1 MMKKE
6 NQLTFYEADFVQYHL
21 ILRDRDIQQK
31 VSTFLLKYVSIEA
44 FYKKLLKAYKE
55 RDGKRLTE
63 DERKKLN
70 VAFDDVKK
78 VLSYYGIEY
87 DESLIER
94 IFGSHNKNYMDC
106 TIKKLRD
113 RLVHNVNDN
122 VIRVILQRYDSIDS
136 DLNAFLR
143 LFPMLKGLHHNV

>member
-63 DERKKLN
+63 DERKKATFSAIDL
-70 VAFDDVKK
+70 
-78 VLSYYGIEY
+78 
-87 DESLIER
+87 LI
-94 IFGSHNKNYMDC
+94 S
-106 TIKKLRD
+106 
-113 RLVHNVNDN
+113 
-122 VIRVILQRYDSIDS
+122 
-136 DLNAFLR
+136 
-143 LFPMLKGLHHNV
+143 